1 MTSNSSTE
9 KPFTFEFIEEG
20 SMTLLRLTNEGDQT
34 LKCVAVLTI
43 PLKAE
48 EAPDGGQSQ
57 AYIKFKGTEC
67 INPKEKVI
75 LSHRTW
81 INGKPT
87 DPNQDQLAR
96 LIVIA
101 GEVNP
106 YVLDISW
113 EDAAG
118 KSRFQRIPIG
128 H

>member
-1 MTSNSSTE
+1 MTSSPE
-9 KPFTFEFIEEG
+9 RPLTFEFIEEG
-20 SMTLLRLTNEGDQT
+20 SQILLCLTNEGDQT

-48 EAPDGGQSQ
+48 EIPGGGQSQ

-67 INPKEKVI
+67 INPKEQVV

-96 LIVIA
+96 LKVIA
-101 GEVNP
+101 GEINP